1 MRNNSIDGKDDLS
14 LEVQENKSR
23 TSMDRQRGQPSRT
36 GGFNNNERRSFIKTQ
51 LAFLAEQMV
60 FNFRKAKT
68 KRYDMNK
75 IIYKGLLF
83 LLIEYLLY
91 FAFQLISFLVLKET
105 WKDMSFIP
113 GIVLGIFFV
122 GSAIIIIILMNR
134 QNKNM
139 CLILIVKFFE
149 FASYMLL
156 TGYLT
161 AIDFGFMSLSYIIV
175 INILL
180 IYLFVF

>member
-1 MRNNSIDGKDDLS
+1 
-14 LEVQENKSR
+14 
-23 TSMDRQRGQPSRT
+23 
-36 GGFNNNERRSFIKTQ
+36 
-51 LAFLAEQMV
+51 
-60 FNFRKAKT
+60 
-68 KRYDMNK
+68 MNK

-149 FASYMLL
+149 FGYEFFFATELIEAESLYLDVRLL
-156 TGYLT
+156 RT
-161 AIDFGFMSLSYIIV
+161 SL
-175 INILL
+175 
-180 IYLFVF
+180 